1 MMTEKL
7 SLESLF
13 GLKNKVALVTGGSGG
28 IGRMIAQGLLV
39 AGAIVYITGRK
50 NKACEQAAHEL
61 SEFGS
66 CIALAG
72 DITDEQDRQ
81 DLLQKITSD
90 TGKLNIL
97 INNAG
102 SSWGDSY
109 ENYPAKAFAKLMDIN
124 VGAVFTLTRDLT
136 PLLEA
141 SASGHDPARVI
152 NIGSMDGLHT
162 ATVHGT
168 GTYAYAASKAAVH
181 QLTKNLAVELG
192 PRNITVNAVAPGFF
206 VSKMTSYLFD
216 NFSEQMS
223 SNSLLN
229 RVGKVEEMAGIAIY
243 LCSQAGAYTHGTIIP
258 VDGGTSINHQH
269 TSI

>member
-1 MMTEKL
+1 MMAEKL

-13 GLKNKVALVTGGSGG
+13 GLQDKVALVTGGSGG

-39 AGAIVYITGRK
+39 AGATVYITARK

-66 CIALAG
+66 CIALVG

-81 DLLQKITSD
+81 RLSQQITSKA
-90 TGKLNIL
+90 GKLNIL

-102 SSWGDSY
+102 SSWGESY
-109 ENYPAKAFAKLMDIN
+109 ESYPEQAFAKLMEIN

-136 PLLEA
+136 PLLQA
-141 SASGHDPARVI
+141 SANGHDPARVI
-152 NIGSMDGLHT
+152 NIGSMDGLHA
-162 ATVHGT
+162 ATVHAT

-206 VSKMTSYLFD
+206 MSKMTSYLFD
-216 NFSEQMS
+216 NYSAQMK

-229 RVGKVEEMAGIAIY
+229 RVGKMEEMAGIAIY
-243 LCSQAGAYTHGTIIP
+243 LCSQAGAYTHGAVIP

-269 TSI
+269 ASV